1 MRKTFF
7 ILSLW
12 FATVAGVI
20 GAENLALTDGTTV
33 SGEIV
38 KADENILILRLPG
51 ETYSATNISWLH
63 LSQDA
68 LKSLADNLKTR
79 AYVAPFIQHSSAP
92 EIRTTPITRLTL
104 PEHPSLFGGLAKSSV
119 GLFILLALYAANLY
133 AGYEVAVVRGRP
145 IAVVMSLAAVLP
157 VVGPIIFLA
166 MPVKMEAPPE
176 ETAEA
181 KAAGEP
187 PPPEEIQIAEASW
200 QKPEHPQAQPQVF
213 ARGKF
218 TFNKRFIETK
228 FADFIGG
235 ATGELAKNYTLEI
248 ATTQERFVI
257 VRITQI
263 NTDAVVFDA
272 VQRGTVTVTLAEI
285 QEIILNPKSA

>member
-1 MRKTFF
+1 M
-7 ILSLW
+7 
-12 FATVAGVI
+12 I
-20 GAENLALTDGTTV
+20 GAENLMLTDGTTV

-51 ETYSATNISWLH
+51 EVYSATNLPWLH

-68 LKSLADNLKTR
+68 LKSLADNPKTK
-79 AYVAPFIQHSSAP
+79 AYVAPFIQHSTAT
-92 EIRTTPITRLTL
+92 EIRTTAITRLTR
-104 PEHPSLFGGLAKSSV
+104 PEHPSLFGGLTKSSI

-145 IAVVMSLAAVLP
+145 IAVVMGLAAVLP
-157 VVGPIIFLA
+157 AVGPIIFLA
-166 MPVKMEAPPE
+166 MPVKMETPPE
-176 ETAEA
+176 KIAEA
-181 KAAGEP
+181 EAAGET

-200 QKPEHPQAQPQVF
+200 QKPEHQQAQPQVF

-228 FADFIGG
+228 FADFGGG
-235 ATGELAKNYTLEI
+235 ATGELAKKYTLEI

-257 VRITQI
+257 VRIIQV
-263 NTDAVVFDA
+263 NAEAVIFDA
-272 VQRGTVTVTLAEI
+272 VQRGTVTVSLTEI

>member
-1 MRKTFF
+1 M
-7 ILSLW
+7 
-12 FATVAGVI
+12 
-20 GAENLALTDGTTV
+20 
-33 SGEIV
+33 
-38 KADENILILRLPG
+38 
-51 ETYSATNISWLH
+51 
-63 LSQDA
+63 
-68 LKSLADNLKTR
+68 
-79 AYVAPFIQHSSAP
+79 
-92 EIRTTPITRLTL
+92 
-104 PEHPSLFGGLAKSSV
+104 

-133 AGYEVAVVRGRP
+133 AGYEVAAVRGRP

-181 KAAGEP
+181 EAAGEP

-272 VQRGTVTVTLAEI
+272 VQRGTATVTLAEI